1 LGRDWLAQQRDR
13 LEVKRRKQM
22 MVNDYGA
29 YIEEARDMKDAD
41 DFVSFNDEHGVH
53 IMLSKD
59 IVREAYALLTTL
71 GEENEP
77 TT

>member
-1 LGRDWLAQQRDR
+1 
-13 LEVKRRKQM
+13 

-71 GEENEP
+71 GEENE
-77 TT
+77 TTA